1 MDRNKIEKIINEIDN
16 VYEKYNDDEFNLA
29 FYIYVRL
36 GKFEFENYICDDEL
50 IEMNKILKRHNT
62 LFDEEIN
69 EEVAT
74 VLNDDIVG

>member
-1 MDRNKIEKIINEIDN
+1 MDRKRIEKIINEIDN
-16 VYEKYNDDEFNLA
+16 ISQKNYDDDFNLA